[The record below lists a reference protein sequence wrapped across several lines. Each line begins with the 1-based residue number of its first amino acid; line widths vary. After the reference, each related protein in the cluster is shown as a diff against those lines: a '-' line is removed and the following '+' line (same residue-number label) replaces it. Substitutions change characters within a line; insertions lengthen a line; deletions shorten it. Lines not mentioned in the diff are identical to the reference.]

1 AAVKWLRTNAAKPA
15 VANLSLGGPKSTA
28 LNTAVMNLSK
38 SGVFVS
44 VAAGND
50 NADAC
55 KFSPSGAGWVMTVGA
70 TTKYDNRA
78 AFSNWG
84 KCVDINAPGYG
95 VYSTWPGGGHKG
107 LTGTSMAAPHVSGV
121 AALYLSTNK
130 KATFP
135 QVQKWL
141 NDNSTRSLKRLRQQ
155 ANRLVYKAKL

>member
-1 AAVKWLRTNAAKPA
+1 
-15 VANLSLGGPKSTA
+15 
-28 LNTAVMNLSK
+28 VMNLSK
-38 SGVFVS
+38 SGVFVI

-55 KFSPSGAGWVMTVGA
+55 KYSPSSAGWVMAVGA

-95 VYSTWPGGGHKG
+95 VYSTWPGGGRKA

-121 AALYLSTNK
+121 AALYLSKNK
-130 KATFP
+130 KATSP